1 MQVVI
6 DAGDEAATAGVL
18 IGGRLGSL
26 NGKRLQDRAELVRLL
41 RTLKDG
47 TTVVVGW
54 VRPARLVRLIY
65 AKRHVMDSSIDMRC
79 LIRCVHAQPRLRA
92 ADDAPLLLL
101 LVVVVVVLV
110 LVVVVVV
117 LLLLTAAL
125 RRQGAVRGQRAADAH
140 GHHSPHRYP
149 QPATSSMLRKR

>member
-101 LVVVVVVLV
+101 LVVVVVL
-110 LVVVVVV
+110 L

>member
-1 MQVVI
+1 MERDFAIVQPGGSSGAAVVPVLS
-6 DAGDEAATAGVL
+6 AAATAGVL

-92 ADDAPLLLL
+92 ADNALPLL
-101 LVVVVVVLV
+101 LVVVVVVVGLGLLALLV
-110 LVVVVVV
+110 LVWC
-117 LLLLTAAL
+117 
-125 RRQGAVRGQRAADAH
+125 
-140 GHHSPHRYP
+140 SCF
-149 QPATSSMLRKR
+149 